1 MLDII
6 VNITVD
12 VVKGLKKHIKS
23 FGQKDLQGMYPAG
36 KNVEWMVMNYQ
47 SICDTLYQHKI
58 LPDNSIC
65 NIIQGLSL
73 ASHVKFSKMFM
84 DYASDL
90 KNTLIQMVMLTGL
103 VLEQISMVLETT
115 LREYVLCSLST
126 SDNVWMYGATQ
137 AHKVSVPPVGC
148 R

>member
-73 ASHVKFSKMFM
+73 ASHVKFSKMFA
-84 DYASDL
+84 DYVFDL
-90 KNTLIQMVMLTGL
+90 KNPLMQSVILNGL
-103 VLEQISMVLETT
+103 VLEQISTVLETA
-115 LREYVLCSLST
+115 LREYASYSLST
-126 SDNVWMYGATQ
+126 GDDA
-137 AHKVSVPPVGC
+137 
-148 R
+148 